1 MPRPP
6 NMSRNTTLHLEMVEN
21 AARFL
26 TRAPQ
31 ATVPEAMRVARFSE
45 DDIADPNIQ
54 KQILRRLPGRKK
66 PTASSVS
73 AAPVSSV
80 ACSPM
85 TTIESDI
92 TNDEDLICPP
102 PKRLRTRK
110 TAPAAMRDCVE
121 DLKQKRH
128 FSTAHKEATRLF
140 AQECTKP
147 GGGGDVNG
155 AGDRA
160 KNKNIVLDRV
170 RKPFAGK

>member
-31 ATVPEAMRVARFSE
+31 VTVPEAMHVARFSQ
-45 DDIADPNIQ
+45 DNIADPNIR

-66 PTASSVS
+66 PTASLVS

-85 TTIESDI
+85 TTLESDI

-102 PKRLRTRK
+102 PKHLRTRK
-110 TAPAAMRDCVE
+110 TAPAAMRDRVE
-121 DLKQKRH
+121 DLKQKCH

-140 AQECTKP
+140 AQECAKP
-147 GGGGDVNG
+147 GGGDVNG
-155 AGDRA
+155 AGGRA
-160 KNKNIVLDRV
+160 NKKNI
-170 RKPFAGK
+170 